1 MHSARRTSSKAF
13 VAAAFL
19 LLGTF
24 VMPSAP
30 QAQGSRIWDDCQGL
44 GGISADD
51 AINAC
56 TNLIRGNG
64 ETTENRA
71 IAYYNRAIHY
81 DRIKKPD
88 IAIQDYD
95 ESLRL
100 NPRYASAY
108 YNRGNIYRNKKD
120 HSKAISDYDQAL
132 RFNPQHA
139 NAYNN
144 RGNSHKDLG
153 NLQQAISDYSSA
165 VRIKPDH
172 SDAWYNRGLTY
183 LDQNNKER
191 AIADFR
197 EAIRVNPGDEDA
209 RNELKRLGVTQ

>member
-1 MHSARRTSSKAF
+1 MHSARRISSKAF
-13 VAAAFL
+13 VAAAVL
-19 LLGTF
+19 LLGTL
-24 VMPSAP
+24 VLSSPP
-30 QAQGSRIWDDCQGL
+30 QAQSSRIWDDCQGL
-44 GGISADD
+44 GGISADE

-56 TNLIRGNG
+56 SRLIRSGG
-64 ETTENRA
+64 ESTENRA

-81 DRIKKPD
+81 DRIKDPD
-88 IAIQDYD
+88 NAIRDYD

-120 HSKAISDYDQAL
+120 HKKAIADYDQAL

-144 RGNSHKDLG
+144 RGNSYKDIG
-153 NLQQAISDYSSA
+153 NLQQAISDYSAA

-183 LDQNNKER
+183 LDLNNKER

-209 RNELKRLGVTQ
+209 RNELKRLGVNP

>member
-1 MHSARRTSSKAF
+1 MHSARRISSKAF
-13 VAAAFL
+13 VAAAVL
-19 LLGTF
+19 LLGTL
-24 VMPSAP
+24 VLSSPP
-30 QAQGSRIWDDCQGL
+30 QAQSSRIWDDCQGL
-44 GGISADD
+44 GGISADE

-56 TNLIRGNG
+56 SRLIRSGG

-81 DRIKKPD
+81 DRVKDPD
-88 IAIQDYD
+88 NAIRDYD

-120 HSKAISDYDQAL
+120 HNKAIADYDQAL

-144 RGNSHKDLG
+144 RGNSYKDIG

-165 VRIKPDH
+165 IRIKPDH